1 MNPIRLLKA
10 NEIDC
15 RVAQIARDGKS
26 LSLLL
31 YKDARVDM
39 NILDETFGPMNW
51 QRRHTRDNANCV
63 VSIWDSD
70 KRCWVEKED
79 TGTESNTEAEK
90 GLASDSFKRACF
102 NVGIGRELYTAPTI
116 RVYSPNC
123 EIKENKQRPGTFAC
137 YDRFV
142 VQEIGYNDDREI
154 NRLVIVNEK
163 TRNVVYEFGKAAPDG
178 QKRPVQPPKA
188 TDDKSINPAQKT
200 AQRGRQ
206 GATVPSSRQ
215 KATDEQKKWLVDNTT
230 DEQYTTIMQ
239 KYGAELENMTAN
251 QAAEEIKAIEAA
263 MKDMTVR
270 CERCDG
276 AITGVVLPD
285 GTMMTGAEVI
295 AKSKLTYGGCYCWNC
310 AKELAKKRKAG

>member
-31 YKDARVDM
+31 YKNARTDM
-39 NILDETFGPMNW
+39 DILDETFGPMNW
-51 QRRHTRDNANCV
+51 QRHHSRDNANCTV
-63 VSIWDSD
+63 AIWDND

-102 NVGIGRELYTAPTI
+102 NVGIGRELYTAPNI
-116 RVYSPNC
+116 RVYAPNC
-123 EIKENKQRPGTFAC
+123 DIKENKQRPGTYAC

-154 NRLVIVNEK
+154 NRLVIINEK
-163 TRNVVYEFGKAAPDG
+163 TRNVVYEFGKAASDG
-178 QKRPVQPPKA
+178 QKQPVQPPKA
-188 TDDKSINPAQKT
+188 ADDKSIAQTTKAAQKGAQAAT
-200 AQRGRQ
+200 A
-206 GATVPSSRQ
+206 PSSRQ
-215 KATDEQKKWLVDNTT
+215 KATEEQKKWLVDNTT
-230 DEQYTTIMQ
+230 DAQYTEIMQ

-251 QAAEEIKAIEAA
+251 QAAAEIQTVEAA

-285 GTMMTGAEVI
+285 GTMMNGAELV
-295 AKSKLTYGGCYCWNC
+295 AKSKLTYHGVYCYNC
-310 AKELAKKRKAG
+310 MKELAKKRKAG